1 MTTTTSCGR
10 FDTDV
15 MTRMVSMR
23 DIVSL
28 TKNREFQRVYKKGK
42 SFVSPL
48 LITYVMKNNKGKVRV
63 GITTSKKTGKAV
75 QRNRARRIIREAYR
89 KLSESVKS
97 GYDIVF
103 VSRARTHRAKMND
116 VLAVMSEHLHLC

>member
-1 MTTTTSCGR
+1 
-10 FDTDV
+10 
-15 MTRMVSMR
+15 MR

-28 TKNREFQRVYKKGK
+28 TKNKEFQRVYKKGK
-42 SFVSPL
+42 SFVSPVL
-48 LITYVMKNNKGKVRV
+48 VTYVLKNNKDKVRL

-89 KLSESVKS
+89 KLSENIQP

-103 VSRARTHRAKMND
+103 VSKARTHRAKMAD
-116 VLAVMSEHLHLC
+116 ILVVMSKHLNLS

>member
-1 MTTTTSCGR
+1 
-10 FDTDV
+10 
-15 MTRMVSMR
+15 MR

-28 TKNREFQRVYKKGK
+28 TRNREFQRVYKKGK

-48 LITYVMKNNKGKVRV
+48 LITYVLKNNKNQVRV

-75 QRNRARRIIREAYR
+75 QRNRARRLIRESYR
-89 KLSESVKS
+89 KLSENVQS

-103 VSRARTHRAKMND
+103 VSRAKTCGAKMND
-116 VLAVMSEHLHLC
+116 ILTVMSEHLTLS

>member
-1 MTTTTSCGR
+1 MTTTSCGR